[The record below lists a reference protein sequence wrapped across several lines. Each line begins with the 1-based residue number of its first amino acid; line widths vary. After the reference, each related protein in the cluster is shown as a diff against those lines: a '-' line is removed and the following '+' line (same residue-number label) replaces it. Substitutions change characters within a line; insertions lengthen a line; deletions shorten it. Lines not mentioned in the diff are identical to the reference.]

1 MNRTFSPPIGVF
13 DSGVGGLS
21 VWREI
26 VRLLPGVDTIYVADQ
41 AHIPYGPR
49 PLAEVRRY
57 AEGITRFLLDQGARL
72 IVIACNTASGA
83 ALHTLRSRFPDVPF
97 VGMEPAVKPAAERT
111 HTGIVGVIA
120 TPATFQGELFRS
132 LVARFASQ
140 VDVRTQIC
148 PGLVAA
154 VEAEALNTPETVALL
169 RRCLSPLL
177 TAGIDQLVLGCTH
190 YPFLAPTIQQITGPR
205 VDLVDPAPAVARQV
219 RRLLS
224 RHHWLDESRR
234 EAEHRF
240 YSTGDAAKLRRAAR
254 SLVGYE
260 GRVNSAVWDGDL
272 LRVA

>member
-154 VEAEALNTPETVALL
+154 VEAEALDTPETVALL

-190 YPFLAPTIQQITGPR
+190 YPFLAPTIQQITGPH